1 MISSGAAIASAAVI
15 ASSAFLAFD
24 HFERVIAQP
33 VAAQVWVEER
43 AAVRADNA
51 QAIAEVLIRRS
62 LRASKVKGRKVTIQA
77 LQSGKELDAYT
88 GPISAWEGFGPA
100 LAAGRKAWATDP
112 TFRAETTAAALRA
125 WLAVRA
131 GIGPQVAEGALWY
144 RHVDGTPPAEWR
156 GQPLAAVLPAP
167 LGKSLALYR
176 PAL

>member
-1 MISSGAAIASAAVI
+1 VISSGAAIVSAAVI
-15 ASSAFLAFD
+15 ASSAFVAFD

-33 VAAQVWVEER
+33 VAAQVWVEEG

-88 GPISAWEGFGPA
+88 GPISAWEGFGTA

-131 GIGPQVAEGALWY
+131 GIGPQVAEGALWW
-144 RHVDGTPPAEWR
+144 RHVSGTPPAEWR

-167 LGKSLALYR
+167 LGKSLAIYR